1 MLVVG
6 RPYLGMQ
13 TALALKFSQCGLW
26 HSTHY
31 RRSVFNQTRSTS
43 SALNHPAFSR
53 KMYSFTLKDLKA
65 SEWGDHEM
73 AETAF
78 RMKKT
83 GFHRWGFVIYRTTYE
98 DDAAWERYLEVLKL
112 TARLSLEE
120 LGCDV
125 LLEQY
130 MDCR

>member
-1 MLVVG
+1 
-6 RPYLGMQ
+6 
-13 TALALKFSQCGLW
+13 
-26 HSTHY
+26 
-31 RRSVFNQTRSTS
+31 
-43 SALNHPAFSR
+43 
-53 KMYSFTLKDLKA
+53 MYSFTLKGLKG

-83 GFHRWGFVIYRTTYE
+83 GFHRWGFVIYRTTYN

-112 TARLSLEE
+112 TARHSLVES
-120 LGCDV
+120 GCDV

-130 MDCR
+130 MDCRRTLLSNSMLQVTIKDSTETLSDTFHR

>member
-1 MLVVG
+1 
-6 RPYLGMQ
+6 
-13 TALALKFSQCGLW
+13 
-26 HSTHY
+26 
-31 RRSVFNQTRSTS
+31 
-43 SALNHPAFSR
+43 
-53 KMYSFTLKDLKA
+53 MYSFTLKDVKF
-65 SEWGDHEM
+65 SEWWDHEM

-83 GFHRWGFVIYRTTYE
+83 GFHRWGFVIYRTTYG

-112 TARLSLEE
+112 TARHSLMES
-120 LGCDV
+120 GDDV